1 MDLFEKTAQALK
13 SLKAQEVSQLVSQS
27 LEENLKAED
36 ILNKGLISGMNE
48 IGALFKE
55 GKIYVPQVMLA
66 AKAMY
71 AGLDI
76 LNPILSEQNVEP
88 AGIVA
93 IGTVKGD
100 MHDIGKNLVSMM
112 MEGAGIKIIDLGTN
126 VSAEQFIDAIE
137 SKGAQIIAMSA
148 LLTTTMPQMR
158 STIEEIQKRGLK
170 DKVKI
175 MIGGAPITLEYAN
188 DIGADG
194 YTRDAGSAAQMA
206 KAFLKQ

>member
-1 MDLFEKTAQALK
+1 MDLFEQISQALK
-13 SLKAQEVSQLVSQS
+13 SLKAQEVSSLVNQA
-27 LEENLKAED
+27 LTENFKAED
-36 ILNKGLISGMNE
+36 VLNKGLITGMNDV
-48 IGALFKE
+48 GTLFKE

-76 LNPILSEQNVEP
+76 LNPILTEQNVEP

-126 VSAEQFIDAIE
+126 VTADKFIDAIE
-137 SKGAQIIAMSA
+137 NKGAQIIAMSA
-148 LLTTTMPQMR
+148 LLTTTMQQMKM
-158 STIEEIQKRGLK
+158 TIDEIQKRGLK
-170 DKVKI
+170 DNVKV
-175 MIGGAPITLEYAN
+175 MIGGAPITQEYAD

-194 YTRDAGSAAQMA
+194 YTSDAGSAAQMA
-206 KAFLKQ
+206 KKFLI

>member
-1 MDLFEKTAQALK
+1 MDLFEQISQALK
-13 SLKAQEVSQLVSQS
+13 SLKAQEVSSLVNQA
-27 LEENLKAED
+27 LTENFKAED
-36 ILNKGLISGMNE
+36 VLNKGLITGMND
-48 IGALFKE
+48 IGTLFKE

-76 LNPILSEQNVEP
+76 LNPVLTEQNVEP

-126 VSAEQFIDAIE
+126 VTADKFIDAIE
-137 SKGAQIIAMSA
+137 NKGAQIIAMSA
-148 LLTTTMPQMR
+148 LLTTTMQQMKM
-158 STIEEIQKRGLK
+158 TIDEIQKRGLK
-170 DKVKI
+170 DNVKV
-175 MIGGAPITLEYAN
+175 MIGGAPITQEYAD

-194 YTRDAGSAAQMA
+194 YTSDAGSAAQMA
-206 KAFLKQ
+206 KKFLI

>member
-1 MDLFEKTAQALK
+1 MELFEQISQALK
-13 SLKAQEVSQLVSQS
+13 SLKAQEVSSLVDKA
-27 LEENLKAED
+27 LNENIKAED
-36 ILNKGLISGMNE
+36 VLNKGLISGMNE
-48 IGALFKE
+48 IGTLFKE

-88 AGIVA
+88 AGVVA

-100 MHDIGKNLVSMM
+100 MHDIGKNLVAMM

-126 VSAEQFIDAIE
+126 VSAEQFINAIE
-137 SKGAQIIAMSA
+137 NQGAQIIAMSA
-148 LLTTTMPQMR
+148 LLTTTMQQMKV
-158 STIEEIQKRGLK
+158 TIDEVQKRGLK

-175 MIGGAPITLEYAN
+175 MIGGAPITQEYAD

-194 YTRDAGSAAQMA
+194 YTSDAGSAAQMA
-206 KAFLKQ
+206 KAFLK